1 MILQNLHQHST
12 FCDGNDTPEEIVLEA
27 IKKGFCGIGFS
38 SHCYM
43 TYADYCMTR
52 ESELEY
58 KKTVNALKPKY
69 ADQIDVFLGLEFD
82 PAYQGKPQGYDYL
95 IGSMHGL
102 RFDGVDYEFDGDPVD
117 YQGMID
123 NHFGGDGLAYARE
136 YYRQLGQLPDFAP
149 IDIIG
154 HFDICAKHNQ
164 AEHYF
169 DTDCKA
175 YRDAALGAV
184 EALAGRVKL
193 FEVNTGTMARGYR
206 NIPYPQDFIIKELRN
221 KGFGVV
227 ITSDC
232 HYKEKMDFCF
242 DEATE
247 LLKHCGYKEKFIL
260 TKDGFIPVPL

>member
-52 ESELEY
+52 ESEVEY
-58 KKTVNALKPKY
+58 KKTVNALKAKY
-69 ADQIDVFLGLEFD
+69 ADQIDVFLGLEYD
-82 PAYQGKPQGYDYL
+82 PAYQGKPEGYDYL

-117 YQGMID
+117 YAGMIN
-123 NHFGGDGLAYARE
+123 NHFGGDGLAYAKE
-136 YYRQLGQLPDFAP
+136 YYRQLGLLPDFAP
-149 IDIIG
+149 IDILG

-169 DTDCKA
+169 DTECKE

-193 FEVNTGTMARGYR
+193 FEVNTGTMVRGYR
-206 NIPYPQDFIIKELRN
+206 SIPYPQDFIIKELKN

-232 HYKEKMDFCF
+232 HYKEKMDFYF
-242 DEATE
+242 EEATE
-247 LLKHCGYKEKFIL
+247 LLKSCGFKEKFIL
-260 TKDGFIPVPL
+260 TKEGFIPVAL